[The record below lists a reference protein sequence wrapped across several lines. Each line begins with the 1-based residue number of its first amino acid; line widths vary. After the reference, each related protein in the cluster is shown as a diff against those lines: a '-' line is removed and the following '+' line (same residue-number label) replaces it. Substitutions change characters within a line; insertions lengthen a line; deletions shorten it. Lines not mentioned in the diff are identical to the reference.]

1 MSLAAL
7 IRGLYSRGVKI
18 STVDNT
24 ASDATNDISNTTA
37 SKPTQGASS
46 GVNNTGEEDYAAKV
60 AQVAATLKAWEGPV
74 VVISHEDPDGDAL
87 GSTLGLKRALDAL
100 GKKTLLPM
108 EPPRYLQFITLEGE
122 LSKPLETL
130 PDTCLLAVL
139 DVEVGP
145 RATGAPLTGAAFT
158 LNIDHHG
165 TNDRTGDLSLVQPS
179 RAATAHMVKD
189 VIDALGVTWTS
200 ELATPCLTGI
210 LTDTGNFRYGNT
222 TPDVL
227 EAAGDLLAK
236 GVAYSELT
244 DRLQWRHPDYFR
256 MLGKVMST
264 VAFPLGGLVA
274 TAELTQAMRDEI
286 GETDDDSDDYVGF
299 IRYAEGT
306 YVAIFFKERGSSAE
320 EMTKISVRT
329 RGEVS
334 AQAICME
341 LGGGGHVAAAGATV
355 HAGLEETRVLAL
367 EAARRELERRGV
379 HVPQA

>member
-1 MSLAAL
+1 MKTLSAVDKSVSDIDGPEGTAEGQAPAA
-7 IRGLYSRGVKI
+7 
-18 STVDNT
+18 D
-24 ASDATNDISNTTA
+24 
-37 SKPTQGASS
+37 
-46 GVNNTGEEDYAAKV
+46 NTGEEDYAVKV
-60 AQVAATLKAWEGPV
+60 GQVAAKLRSWEGPV
-74 VVISHEDPDGDAL
+74 VIISHVDPDGDAL
-87 GSTLGLKRALDAL
+87 GSALGLKRALDAL
-100 GKKTLLPM
+100 GKTTLLPM
-108 EPPRYLQFITLEGE
+108 EPPRYLKFITQEGE
-122 LSKPLETL
+122 LSEPVETL
-130 PDTCLLAVL
+130 PEGCLLAVL

-158 LNIDHHG
+158 INIDHHG

-189 VIDALGVTWTS
+189 VIDALDITWTP

-222 TPDVL
+222 NPEVL
-227 EAAGDLLAK
+227 EAAGELLSK
-236 GVAYSELT
+236 GVAYTELT

-256 MLGKVMST
+256 MLGLVMST

-274 TAELTQAMRDEI
+274 TAELTQAMRDAV

-306 YVAIFFKERGSSAE
+306 YVALFFKERGDAGQKVTKVSA
-320 EMTKISVRT
+320 RT

-334 AQAICME
+334 AQAICLE

-355 HAGLEETRVLAL
+355 QAGLEETRARAL
-367 EAARRELERRGV
+367 SAARRELERRGFQ
-379 HVPQA
+379 VPAG

>member
-1 MSLAAL
+1 MSLVTL
-7 IRGLYSRGVKI
+7 TQGLYSRRVKI
-18 STVDNT
+18 PTVDNT
-24 ASDATNDISNTTA
+24 ASDAANDTLD
-37 SKPTQGASS
+37 KPAQGAPS
-46 GVNNTGEEDYAAKV
+46 GVNNAGEADYAAKV
-60 AQVAATLKAWEGPV
+60 AQVAATLKAWEGPIV
-74 VVISHEDPDGDAL
+74 IISHEDPDGDAL

-100 GKKTLLPM
+100 GKMTILPV

-122 LSKPLETL
+122 LSKPLATL

-145 RATGAPLTGAAFT
+145 RATGAPLTGAAFV

-165 TNDRTGDLSLVQPS
+165 TNARTGDLSLVQPS

-189 VIDALGVTWTS
+189 VIDALGVTWTR

-210 LTDTGNFRYGNT
+210 LTDTGTFRYGNT

-227 EAAGDLLAK
+227 AAAGDLLAK

-264 VAFPLGGLVA
+264 VAFPLNGLVA
-274 TAELTQAMRDEI
+274 TAELTQAMRDAI

-306 YVAIFFKERGSSAE
+306 YVAIFFKERGNSDE

-329 RGEVS
+329 RGAVS
-334 AQAICME
+334 AQAICTE

-355 HAGLEETRVLAL
+355 HAGLEETRTLAL
-367 EAARRELERRGV
+367 EAARRELERRGI
-379 HVPQA
+379 HVQG

>member
-1 MSLAAL
+1 M
-7 IRGLYSRGVKI
+7 
-18 STVDNT
+18 
-24 ASDATNDISNTTA
+24 
-37 SKPTQGASS
+37 
-46 GVNNTGEEDYAAKV
+46 NNTGEEDYAAKV

-100 GKKTLLPM
+100 GKTTTLPM
-108 EPPRYLQFITLEGE
+108 EPPRYLRFITLEGE

-130 PDTCLLAVL
+130 PDNCLLAVL

-264 VAFPLGGLVA
+264 VTFPLGGLVA
-274 TAELTQAMRDEI
+274 TAELTQAMRDAI

-320 EMTKISVRT
+320 AMTKISVRT

-367 EAARRELERRGV
+367 EAARRELERRGI